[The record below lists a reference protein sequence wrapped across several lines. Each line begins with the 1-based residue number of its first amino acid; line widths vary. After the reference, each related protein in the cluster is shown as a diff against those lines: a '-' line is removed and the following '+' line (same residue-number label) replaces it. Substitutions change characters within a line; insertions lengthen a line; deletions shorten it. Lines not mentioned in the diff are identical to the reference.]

1 MIGALRGGLW
11 GFFLI
16 AILLNNVNGQSLEVM
31 PGMEQL
37 FVDVQWLKPLRED
50 YSVSLFSRTRAT
62 VAAENKTD
70 IFTAAYLNYT
80 TKAGIGA
87 SLVGRVASRGADAD
101 AGVHYFRSTPS
112 ITFFGLASVALTDE
126 FSIAWFSIF
135 RFTPALHEHWKLFS
149 SVELYSLFNSRGHLF
164 SVQRLRLGV
173 GRNSYQF
180 GLALN
185 LSASGGDYENPFA
198 NPGIFLRKSFD

>member
-1 MIGALRGGLW
+1 MLRLRKGGLW
-11 GFFLI
+11 GC
-16 AILLNNVNGQSLEVM
+16 LLLSLLACSVQGQSLEVM
-31 PGMEQL
+31 PGLERL
-37 FVDVQWLKPLRED
+37 FVDVQWLKPLRAD

-62 VAAENKTD
+62 VAAEDETD
-70 IFTAAYLNYT
+70 LFTAAYLNYT

-87 SLVGRVASRGADAD
+87 SLVGRAASRGAGAD
-101 AGVHYFRSTPS
+101 AGVHYFKTTPS

-126 FSIAWFSIF
+126 FSVAWFSIF

-149 SVELYSLFNSRGHLF
+149 SVELYSLFGKRGHLF

-173 GRNSYQF
+173 SRSNYQF

-185 LSASGGDYENPFA
+185 LSASGSDYGNPFS

>member
-1 MIGALRGGLW
+1 MLRLLQGGFW
-11 GFFLI
+11 GFLLI
-16 AILLNNVNGQSLEVM
+16 TVLASSVQGQSLEAM
-31 PGMEQL
+31 PGLEQL

-62 VAAENKTD
+62 VAAENETD
-70 IFTAAYLNYT
+70 LFTAAYLNYT
-80 TKAGIGA
+80 TKSGIGA
-87 SLVGRVASRGADAD
+87 SLVGRVASRGAGAD

-126 FSIAWFSIF
+126 FSAAWFSIF

-173 GRNSYQF
+173 GWNSYQF
-180 GLALN
+180 GLGLN
-185 LSASGGDYENPFA
+185 LSASGSDYENPFA